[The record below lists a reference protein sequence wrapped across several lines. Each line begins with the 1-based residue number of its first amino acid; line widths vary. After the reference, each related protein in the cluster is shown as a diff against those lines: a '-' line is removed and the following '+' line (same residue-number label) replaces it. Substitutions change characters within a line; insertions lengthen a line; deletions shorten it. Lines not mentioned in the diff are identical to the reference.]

1 MYLYEKVILA
11 ASVATAV
18 ISTSVLVSRSTEMVP
33 NFIHRTDNANNE
45 KVHSMDQQEWL
56 SRRITQRYTKTDPNL
71 AEQIATAATK
81 YQHHDF
87 PKAEDIVAV
96 VAIESI
102 FNPKAKSNLKK
113 DPAKGLMQVRH
124 GVWKHKIQGEDMTKV
139 SNQIK
144 HGADILAHYYDV
156 LQDKNE
162 AIMAY
167 NVGLTAVL
175 KGRKNKEYLSKY
187 YRERKAFTRA

>member
-18 ISTSVLVSRSTEMVP
+18 VSTSVFINRHSKPVP
-33 NFIHRTDNANNE
+33 NTTEQANATTIE
-45 KVHSMDQQEWL
+45 KAHSYNKQHWL
-56 SRRITQRYTKTDPNL
+56 AMRITQRYSKTDPNL
-71 AEQIATAATK
+71 AHQVATAATK
-81 YQHHDF
+81 YQHRDF

-102 FNPKAKSNLKK
+102 FNPHARSNLKH

-175 KGRKNKEYLSKY
+175 KGRENRKYLAKY
-187 YRERKAFTRA
+187 YRELKAFTRA

>member
-1 MYLYEKVILA
+1 MLTYEKVLLA
-11 ASVATAV
+11 VSLSVAV
-18 ISTSVLVSRSTEMVP
+18 WSTSIIFTRDAHKSIHDINTSTQNKYTEP
-33 NFIHRTDNANNE
+33 NDDTA
-45 KVHSMDQQEWL
+45 QWL
-56 SRRITQRYTKTDPNL
+56 ATRITKRYSRTDPNL
-71 AEQIATAATK
+71 AQQVAQYAVK
-81 YQHHDF
+81 YEHDDF

-102 FNPKAKSNLKK
+102 FNPKATSKLKQ

-124 GVWKHKIQGEDMTKV
+124 GVWKHKIRNEDMTKV

-175 KGRKNKEYLSKY
+175 KGRENKKYLSKY
-187 YRERKAFTRA
+187 YREKQAFTKS